1 MTFRVHIHPSALR
14 ELQRLPRP
22 AFADAIKAITG
33 LVTEPRPH
41 GARVLVGEPSGTMRI
56 RLGDYRVVYVV
67 NDTERDVVVYR
78 VAHRR
83 EVYDR

>member
-1 MTFRVHIHPSALR
+1 
-14 ELQRLPRP
+14 
-22 AFADAIKAITG
+22 
-33 LVTEPRPH
+33 
-41 GARVLVGEPSGTMRI
+41 VLVGEPSGTMRI